1 MISVSVDVNIY
12 YETLTVDGF
21 HGCFDLR
28 EIGAWVGVLISTG
41 YAHVNALVGEDH
53 LGFDHIFC
61 REVELLNL
69 GSIGDLSDI
78 SLVNTGCSNIDRMIR
93 LGIKLSELS
102 HALMSR
108 CFTS

>member
-12 YETLTVDGF
+12 YETLTVYSL

-28 EIGAWVGVLISTG
+28 EISAWVGVLVSTR
-41 YAHVNALVGEDH
+41 YAHVNARVGEDH

-78 SLVNTGCSNIDRMIR
+78 SLVNTGCSNIDRMMR
-93 LGIKLSELS
+93 LSIKLSELS
-102 HALMSR
+102 YALMSR
-108 CFTS
+108 CLTT